1 MKYYRIIR
9 KAKKSRMGRAGR
21 RKKTAAKLVKR
32 AKLFWVLYDSSES
45 DWREMVSKER
55 WAKKL
60 RHGKLYG
67 RSTMA
72 NIEKHR
78 KVKRIRQASKE
89 LCDIK
94 IIDQ

>member
-1 MKYYRIIR
+1 MNR
-9 KAKKSRMGRAGR
+9 AKR
-21 RKKTAAKLVKR
+21 RKKTAAKLIKR

-60 RHGKLYG
+60 KHGKLYG

-78 KVKRIRQASKE
+78 KIKKIRQESKE
-89 LCDIK
+89 LVDTK

>member
-1 MKYYRIIR
+1 MNR
-9 KAKKSRMGRAGR
+9 AKR
-21 RKKTAAKLVKR
+21 RKKTTAKLIKR
-32 AKLFWVLYDSSES
+32 AKLFWVLYNSSES

-78 KVKRIRQASKE
+78 KVKKIREESKE
-89 LCDIK
+89 LCDTK
-94 IIDQ
+94 IIDR

>member
-1 MKYYRIIR
+1 MNR
-9 KAKKSRMGRAGR
+9 AKR

-32 AKLFWVLYDSSES
+32 AKLFWVLYNSSES

-72 NIEKHR
+72 NIEKHQ
-78 KVKRIRQASKE
+78 KVKKIRQESKE
-89 LCDIK
+89 LSDTK
-94 IIDQ
+94 IIDNGY

>member
-1 MKYYRIIR
+1 
-9 KAKKSRMGRAGR
+9 
-21 RKKTAAKLVKR
+21 
-32 AKLFWVLYDSSES
+32 
-45 DWREMVSKER
+45 MVSKER

-78 KVKRIRQASKE
+78 KVKKIREESKE
-89 LCDIK
+89 LCDTG
-94 IIDQ
+94 IIDR

>member
-1 MKYYRIIR
+1 MNR
-9 KAKKSRMGRAGR
+9 AKR
-21 RKKTAAKLVKR
+21 RKKTAAKLIKR

-60 RHGKLYG
+60 KHGKLYG

-78 KVKRIRQASKE
+78 KVKKIRQESKK
-89 LCDIK
+89 LVDTK

>member
-1 MKYYRIIR
+1 
-9 KAKKSRMGRAGR
+9 MGRAGR
-21 RKKTAAKLVKR
+21 RKKTAAKLIKR
-32 AKLFWVLYDSSES
+32 AKLFWVLYNSSES

-60 RHGKLYG
+60 KHGKLYG

-78 KVKRIRQASKE
+78 KVKKIRQESKE
-89 LCDIK
+89 LSDTK
-94 IIDQ
+94 IIDNGY

>member
-1 MKYYRIIR
+1 MNR
-9 KAKKSRMGRAGR
+9 AKR
-21 RKKTAAKLVKR
+21 RKKTAAKLIKR

-45 DWREMVSKER
+45 DWREMVYKER

-60 RHGKLYG
+60 KHGKLYG

-78 KVKRIRQASKE
+78 KVKKIRQESKE
-89 LCDIK
+89 LSDTK

>member
-1 MKYYRIIR
+1 MNR
-9 KAKKSRMGRAGR
+9 AKR
-21 RKKTAAKLVKR
+21 RKKTTAKLIKR
-32 AKLFWVLYDSSES
+32 AKLFWVLYNSSES

-78 KVKRIRQASKE
+78 KVKKIRQESKE
-89 LCDIK
+89 LVDTK
-94 IIDQ
+94 IIDR

>member
-1 MKYYRIIR
+1 MNR
-9 KAKKSRMGRAGR
+9 AKR
-21 RKKTAAKLVKR
+21 RKKTTAKLIKR
-32 AKLFWVLYDSSES
+32 AKLFWKLYSSES

-78 KVKRIRQASKE
+78 KVKKIRQESKE
-89 LCDIK
+89 LVNTK
-94 IIDQ
+94 IIDR

>member
-1 MKYYRIIR
+1 MNR
-9 KAKKSRMGRAGR
+9 AKR
-21 RKKTAAKLVKR
+21 RKKTTAKLIKR
-32 AKLFWVLYDSSES
+32 AKLFWVLYNSSES

-60 RHGKLYG
+60 KHGKLYG

-78 KVKRIRQASKE
+78 KVKKIREETKE
-89 LCDIK
+89 LCDTK
-94 IIDQ
+94 IIDR

>member
-1 MKYYRIIR
+1 MNR
-9 KAKKSRMGRAGR
+9 AKR
-21 RKKTAAKLVKR
+21 RKKTVAKLIKR

-60 RHGKLYG
+60 KHGKLYG
-67 RSTMA
+67 RSTMG

-78 KVKRIRQASKE
+78 KVKKIREESKE
-89 LCDIK
+89 LCDTK
-94 IIDQ
+94 IINR

>member
-1 MKYYRIIR
+1 MNR
-9 KAKKSRMGRAGR
+9 AKR

-32 AKLFWVLYDSSES
+32 AKLFWVLYNSPES
-45 DWREMVSKER
+45 DWREMISKER

-94 IIDQ
+94 VIDQ

>member
-1 MKYYRIIR
+1 MNR
-9 KAKKSRMGRAGR
+9 AKR
-21 RKKTAAKLVKR
+21 RKKTAAKLIKR
-32 AKLFWVLYDSSES
+32 AKLFWVLYDASES
-45 DWREMVSKER
+45 DWREMVRTER

-78 KVKRIRQASKE
+78 KVKRIRQDSKE
-89 LCDIK
+89 LVDTNVV
-94 IIDQ
+94 DNGY

>member
-1 MKYYRIIR
+1 MNR
-9 KAKKSRMGRAGR
+9 AKR
-21 RKKTAAKLVKR
+21 RKRAAAKLIKR
-32 AKLFWVLYDSSES
+32 AKLFWVLYNSSES
-45 DWREMVSKER
+45 DWREMISKER

-60 RHGKLYG
+60 KHGKLYG

>member
-1 MKYYRIIR
+1 MNR
-9 KAKKSRMGRAGR
+9 AKR
-21 RKKTAAKLVKR
+21 RKKTTAKLIKR

-60 RHGKLYG
+60 KHGKLYG

-72 NIEKHR
+72 NMEKHR
-78 KVKRIRQASKE
+78 KVKKIREETKE
-89 LCDIK
+89 LCDTK
-94 IIDQ
+94 IIDR